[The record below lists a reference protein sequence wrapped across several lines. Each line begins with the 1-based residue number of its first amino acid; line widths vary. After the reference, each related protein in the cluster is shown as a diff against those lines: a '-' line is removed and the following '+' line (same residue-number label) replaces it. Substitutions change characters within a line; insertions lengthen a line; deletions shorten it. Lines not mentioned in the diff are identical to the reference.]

1 MFRFKHFAIDDE
13 RCAMKVGTDGVL
25 LGAWAD
31 VESDTQI
38 LDLGTGSG
46 IVALMAA
53 QRNDKARIVALD
65 IDSDA
70 VAVSRTNADNTPW
83 RDRITTICAD
93 VAEYNTDT
101 KYDHIISNP
110 PYFTESTHSP
120 ALKRDMARSVSS
132 LPFEVLVASA
142 ERLLR
147 RGGRLTVI
155 LPTDSAALF
164 RRVAFERLWL
174 RRIAT
179 VTTVEGDAP
188 KRELMEFELTD
199 TPLMPRSEEL
209 LIQYRGGD
217 YSEKYRVLTKD
228 FYLNF

>member
-46 IVALMAA
+46 IVALMTA

-70 VAVSRTNADNTPW
+70 VAVARTNADNTPW

-120 ALKRDMARSVSS
+120 TLKRDMARSVSS
-132 LPFEVLVASA
+132 LPFEVLVSSA

-164 RRVAFERLWL
+164 RCVAFERLWL

-179 VTTVEGDAP
+179 VTTVEGEVP

-217 YSEKYRVLTKD
+217 YSEKYRALTKD

>member
-46 IVALMAA
+46 IVALMTA
-53 QRNDKARIVALD
+53 QRNAKADVTAID

-70 VAVSRTNADNTPW
+70 VAVARTNADNTPW

-120 ALKRDMARSVSS
+120 ILKRDMARSVSS
-132 LPFEVLVASA
+132 LPFEVLVSSA

-179 VTTVEGDAP
+179 VTTVEGEAP

-217 YSEKYRVLTKD
+217 HSEKYRVLTKD

>member
-31 VESDTQI
+31 VESDIQI

-53 QRNDKARIVALD
+53 QRNAKAEVTAID

-70 VAVSRTNADNTPW
+70 VAVARTNADNTPW

-93 VAEYNTDT
+93 VAEYNADT

-120 ALKRDMARSVSS
+120 TLKRDMARSVSS
-132 LPFEVLVASA
+132 LPCEVLVSSA

-179 VTTVEGDAP
+179 VTTVEGEVP

-217 YSEKYRVLTKD
+217 YSEKYRALTKD